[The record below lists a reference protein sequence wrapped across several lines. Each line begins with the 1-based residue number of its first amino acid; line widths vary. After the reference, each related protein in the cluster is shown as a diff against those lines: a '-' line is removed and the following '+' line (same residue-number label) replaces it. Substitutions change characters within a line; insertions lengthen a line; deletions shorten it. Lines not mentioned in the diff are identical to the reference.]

1 MLNSKHHRN
10 QSEDLEN
17 VKVKTKVFKR
27 HNIIKNIHSLKVTC
41 LIQLNDL
48 RIATGNKDISI
59 SIFVINHSTNKWHQ
73 CIQQQDCH
81 EGSIISLCEVI
92 HSSIHKLISCSSDFS
107 FKIWNIMPNELLL
120 IKTIISHTH
129 WVNKVIS
136 LTNGRIASCSID
148 HTIKIWESFDPFQLL
163 LTLKESNEIVSIL
176 QLKGKEELVI
186 SCRNKYISFWNINKY
201 VKEHIVN
208 GYYVSMPNHMI
219 ELQNGNIALSNST
232 NYPNKIIII
241 DPFHYTIITEII
253 DTTYINGTGS
263 LSVFA
268 NESFIYTCLGR
279 ICQIAFINNNYQL
292 VFKQKAKF
300 QELFGSNGVIVTYND
315 KYIITSTLNGNNGIN
330 IYKWT

>member
-92 HSSIHKLISCSSDFS
+92 HSSIHKLISCSADFS

-136 LTNGRIASCSID
+136 MTNGRIASCSID

-219 ELQNGNIALSNST
+219 ELQNGNIAVSSFTDN
-232 NYPNKIIII
+232 NPIIII
-241 DPFHYTIITEII
+241 DTNIYEVIKKIELEEYITAPS
-253 DTTYINGTGS
+253 S
-263 LSVFA
+263 LCVLDE
-268 NESFIYTCLGR
+268 NSFIYVYEENLL
-279 ICQIAFINNNYQL
+279 QISIHDYQIIYKTKDL
-292 VFKQKAKF
+292 TGVCGVF
-300 QELFGSNGVIVTYND
+300 GIIVIGGG
-315 KYIITSTLNGNNGIN
+315 KYIAIDEERN
-330 IYKWT
+330 